1 MPPGGQPPGGAPAPD
16 SAGPLGSPGMHP
28 QDMKGEQA
36 QGLAMAQM
44 AIETLSMSLPLL
56 GAQSEEGE
64 AVLSALKALTRKLG
78 MKAQQH
84 EGLVP
89 AQIEMLKNSAAG
101 GPDVSTLLAMQ
112 GGQGGQQSQPQM

>member
-1 MPPGGQPPGGAPAPD
+1 MPGAPPPD

-28 QDMKGEQA
+28 QDMQGEQA
-36 QGLAMAQM
+36 QGLAMAQT
-44 AIETLSMSLPLL
+44 AIELLSMSLPLL
-56 GAQSEEGE
+56 GAGSEEGD
-64 AVLSALKALTRKLG
+64 AVLSALKSLTKKLG

-112 GGQGGQQSQPQM
+112 GGQGGQQPQPQM